1 MAGINDAAAIARRA
15 KALAERDGF
24 AWEISFQPAIPGAK
38 IKPQPYLEDERRQR
52 YLDQARAELRK
63 EVAASASR
71 DNSPD
76 RVKELAGAT

>member
-38 IKPQPYLEDERRQR
+38 IKPQPQPQPQPQPYLDDERRQR
-52 YLDQARAELRK
+52 YLDQARAELRN
-63 EVAASASR
+63 EGGDA
-71 DNSPD
+71 
-76 RVKELAGAT
+76 